1 MSDQTTET
9 TVDTT
14 APATTEQVQLQ
25 LQLQDLLSAVQ
36 IIQLASSR
44 GAFRAEEFTLVGGVY
59 ERIASF
65 LQSSGALTP
74 PAGEQQA
81 DGTAPADQAAE

>member
-44 GAFRAEEFTLVGGVY
+44 GAFKPNEMVAVGQTY
-59 ERIASF
+59 TKLATFLETIAA
-65 LQSSGALTP
+65 Q
-74 PAGEQQA
+74 QQA
-81 DGTAPADQAAE
+81 AAPAAPAAGTPTGA

>member
-14 APATTEQVQLQ
+14 APATTEQVQ